1 MSINFN
7 PTVNT
12 NELYKSTVLNTQKTK
27 TENSNEI
34 KDSTYYVNQI
44 KENIPKSEVKVKS
57 MTASD
62 VTDYYDKWKKAS
74 VATNARIP
82 EITISPKVL
91 EKMKNDPNYAES
103 MMAKIQD
110 AGTPVGFEGAQLYE
124 YKVFVKDDGEI
135 EVMACA
141 DFMSGKDNKVSNN
154 DDDDKKKKKAK
165 KELEQ
170 LQLSRYSYND
180 NKLKTISEEV
190 IDKNIISHD
199 DYLYQNAIMSNIKN
213 NLL

>member
-1 MSINFN
+1 
-7 PTVNT
+7 
-12 NELYKSTVLNTQKTK
+12 
-27 TENSNEI
+27 
-34 KDSTYYVNQI
+34 
-44 KENIPKSEVKVKS
+44 
-57 MTASD
+57 MTSSD
-62 VTDYYDKWKKAS
+62 VADYYGEWKKMPVS
-74 VATNARIP
+74 TNARIP

-141 DFMSGKDNKVSNN
+141 DFMSGKNNKVS
-154 DDDDKKKKKAK
+154 DDEDDEKKKEAK
-165 KELEQ
+165 KKLMQ
-170 LQLSRYSYND
+170 LQFNRYSFDN
-180 NKLKTISEEV
+180 NKLESTSEET
-190 IDKNIISHD
+190 IDKNVIPYEN
-199 DYLYQNAIMSNIKN
+199 YLFQNDIALKFKH

>member
-12 NELYKSTVLNTQKTK
+12 NEVYKSTVLNAQKTK
-27 TENSNEI
+27 TENSKEI
-34 KDSTYYVNQI
+34 RDSTYYVNQI
-44 KENIPKSEVKVKS
+44 KENIPKSEVNIKS
-57 MTASD
+57 MTASE
-62 VTDYYDKWKKAS
+62 VTDYYDKWKKS
-74 VATNARIP
+74 PVAANARIP

-91 EKMKNDPNYAES
+91 EKMKNDPNYAKS

-141 DFMSGKDNKVSNN
+141 DFMSGKDNKVSN
-154 DDDDKKKKKAK
+154 DDDNDEKKKKAK
-165 KELEQ
+165 KELEK

-190 IDKNIISHD
+190 VDKNIISHG
-199 DYLYQNAIMSNIKN
+199 DYLYQNAIMANIKN
-213 NLL
+213 NIL

>member
-12 NELYKSTVLNTQKTK
+12 NEVYKSKVLSAQKTK
-27 TENSNEI
+27 TENSKEI

-44 KENIPKSEVKVKS
+44 KENIPKSEVNIKS
-57 MTASD
+57 MTASE
-62 VTDYYDKWKKAS
+62 VTDYYDKWKKLP

-110 AGTPVGFEGAQLYE
+110 AGTPIGFEGAQLYE

-141 DFMSGKDNKVSNN
+141 DFMSGKDNKVSN
-154 DDDDKKKKKAK
+154 DDDNEKKKKAK
-165 KELEQ
+165 KELEK

-190 IDKNIISHD
+190 VDKNIISND
-199 DYLYQNAIMSNIKN
+199 DYLYQNAIMANIKN